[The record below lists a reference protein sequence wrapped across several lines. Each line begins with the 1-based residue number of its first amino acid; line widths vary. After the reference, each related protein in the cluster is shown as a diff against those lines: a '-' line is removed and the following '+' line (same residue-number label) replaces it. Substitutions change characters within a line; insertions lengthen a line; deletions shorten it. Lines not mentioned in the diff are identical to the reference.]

1 VLVGQNPKPTHVG
14 AFFRFKYFIL
24 NGVGGV
30 GGVGAKN
37 RYILM
42 EEEKKI
48 SKQYSSSELDQVIF
62 YLARSNMRYYK
73 LNPEQAEKVKAAWEA
88 LHAYDQDHE
97 YTFNET
103 HTILRK
109 DQR

>member
-1 VLVGQNPKPTHVG
+1 
-14 AFFRFKYFIL
+14 
-24 NGVGGV
+24 
-30 GGVGAKN
+30 
-37 RYILM
+37 M

-62 YLARSNMRYYK
+62 YLARSNVKYYK
-73 LNPEQAEKVKAAWEA
+73 LNPEQAEKVKAAWAA
-88 LHAYDQDHE
+88 LHAYDHKFE